1 MIYDLCI
8 IGGGPCGLTAAL
20 YAIRAGL
27 KTVLFCGNLEMKGG
41 LLTKT
46 SIVENF
52 PGFPDGILGFD
63 LIENI
68 EKQCEKQGLITIEK
82 VITKVN
88 FSEIKG
94 YTHALKTEDGVEY
107 SCKSVLIATGST
119 PNKLRLPNED
129 NLWAKGIS
137 SCAVCDA
144 PLYKNKKIVVV
155 GGGDSAMEEALYL
168 SKISEVLLIHRG
180 TSFRAS
186 KVMQERVFANE
197 RIKVS
202 YNTKIIKLIGKDKL
216 ESIDIMIGAEVSNI
230 PVDGLF
236 YGLGLKPNSSLFVKS
251 GLRMN
256 STGHIEHD
264 DFQTNIDG
272 VFVSGDVT
280 DEKYRQA
287 ITAAGDGCKAA
298 LEIIQY
304 LQQFY

>member
-20 YAIRAGL
+20 YAVRAGL
-27 KTVLFCGNLEMKGG
+27 STIVFCGNLEMKGG

-52 PGFPDGILGFD
+52 PGFPDGILGYD

-68 EKQCEKQGLITIEK
+68 EKQCKIQGVISIEKQVKE
-82 VITKVN
+82 VN
-88 FSEIKG
+88 FSKIKG
-94 YTHALKTEDGVEY
+94 YTHGLKTDDETEY
-107 SCKSVLIATGST
+107 KCKSVLIATGST
-119 PNKLRLPNED
+119 PNKLQLPNED
-129 NLWAKGIS
+129 MLWAKGIS

-168 SKISEVLLIHRG
+168 SKISEVLLIHRNE
-180 TSFRAS
+180 SFRAS
-186 KVMQERVFANE
+186 KIMQERVFANAK
-197 RIKVS
+197 IKVMF
-202 YNTKIIKLIGKDKL
+202 NTKIVKLIGTVKL
-216 ESIDIMIGAEVSNI
+216 EAIEIESDVSIIKQIS
-230 PVDGLF
+230 VDGLF
-236 YGLGLKPNSSLFVKS
+236 YGLGLTPNSKLFKES
-251 GLRMN
+251 GITMN
-256 STGHIEHD
+256 KTGHIQHK
-264 DFQTNIDG
+264 DFQTNISG

-287 ITAAGDGCKAA
+287 VTAAGDGCKAS

-304 LQQFY
+304 LQQF